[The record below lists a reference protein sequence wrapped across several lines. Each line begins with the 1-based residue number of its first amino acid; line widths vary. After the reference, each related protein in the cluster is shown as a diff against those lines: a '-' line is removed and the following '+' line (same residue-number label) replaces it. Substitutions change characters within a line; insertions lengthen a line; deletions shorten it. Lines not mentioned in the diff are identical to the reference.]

1 MIKNHTLC
9 FHVVDLGA
17 LPADYF
23 ISGGI
28 PSRSATHGA
37 SYCNV
42 ALQNPICNAHW
53 REVPVKGDISAPQN
67 INSTMLGYFVDKILR
82 VFISTSGIERGKKKR
97 KGILEERKRID
108 KKSIDEN
115 GDKQVVNYKSVK
127 QRTKEKMD
135 NWIDW
140 RDGQYDVLA

>member
-1 MIKNHTLC
+1 
-9 FHVVDLGA
+9 
-17 LPADYF
+17 
-23 ISGGI
+23 
-28 PSRSATHGA
+28 
-37 SYCNV
+37 
-42 ALQNPICNAHW
+42 
-53 REVPVKGDISAPQN
+53 
-67 INSTMLGYFVDKILR
+67 MLGYFVDKILR

-135 NWIDW
+135 NWID
-140 RDGQYDVLA
+140 